1 MAITDVI
8 RDVTTAREIVAALAN
23 LAAGAEV
30 RAPLVEARGRLGAA
44 LAEISEFRDS
54 MFVLQEQNQQ
64 LRKDL
69 TQRVCPKLCAHGRG
83 CAS

>member
-1 MAITDVI
+1 MAIADLM
-8 RDVTTAREIVAALAN
+8 RDVTAAREIVAALAN

-30 RAPLVEARGRLGAA
+30 RAPLVEAQGRLGAA
-44 LAEISEFRDS
+44 LAEISEFRDR
-54 MFVLQEQNQQ
+54 MFLLQEQNQQ